1 MVFVSLTENSSVI
14 TNDTIQEIAV
24 GTHIHEQHGTK
35 NCHSIFSSWWKNI
48 LITTAKI
55 SLFTIRQHSATRKT
69 HEARLSFWT
78 PVQYFNVILWS
89 LGNLITQQQRCCPL
103 EPLGWGVGHLHFY
116 EAVWYSLI
124 CYRFLW
130 LIYHNKLWVVFL
142 DYHQPVFLLWHNHW
156 KVERLPAKT
165 KEPSLAIRLLFIH
178 IGCQISNSGTRR

>member
-24 GTHIHEQHGTK
+24 GTHIHAQHGTK

-69 HEARLSFWT
+69 HEARLILLNTSPVFQCHSVIFGKLNTPTTEVLSTWT
-78 PVQYFNVILWS
+78 SGL
-89 LGNLITQQQRCCPL
+89 
-103 EPLGWGVGHLHFY
+103 GVGHLHFY